1 MKSFFKYIKEE
12 VSLFGKLFFGIIF
25 IFLLLSAVIMP
36 AVAVYMLSTAIIA
49 FSFYCC
55 VTWFC
60 IKNSENKTDGAAKAV
75 VKAIKKSDFIY
86 LMGHKRADFDS
97 FGACAGL
104 YEICKKYKKNAKII
118 IGDDIFAIKDI
129 YDKYIQ
135 NDEYKDIFISSA
147 DAESGMGKNS
157 LVILCDTHALS
168 LVENIS
174 VFKKAKYTIIIDH
187 HKDSGNAVFADYMFI
202 EPKYSSSCEIVTD
215 ILKGSG
221 VSPSVVVSESLL
233 AGLIVDTRSFSINS
247 TEGVFYAAAYL
258 CEKGA
263 DTVSARKLFKNNM
276 KLEMAKAN
284 AVESS
289 KIYKSGIIFSVCDY
303 NHKNV
308 YLACARAAD
317 ELLDI
322 KGVEASIVI
331 CKYNTTVFVSA
342 RSNGRVD
349 VGKIL
354 KKLGGGGHL
363 NMAGV
368 QFEGKSIA
376 DVEKMLKKSVDEY
389 LLEVNENESNSSCR
403 C

>member
-1 MKSFFKYIKEE
+1 MKSFFKYIKEDI
-12 VSLFGKLFFGIIF
+12 SLFGKVFFGIVIV
-25 IFLLLSAVIMP
+25 FLLFSAMLMP
-36 AVAVYMLSTAIIA
+36 VVAVYVLSTAIIA

-55 VTWFC
+55 IIWFC
-60 IKNSENKTDGAAKAV
+60 VKDEEKETDNAAKAV
-75 VKAIKKSDFIY
+75 IKAVKKSDTVY
-86 LMGHKRADFDS
+86 LMGHRRADFDS
-97 FGACAGL
+97 FGACAGI
-104 YEICKKYKKNAKII
+104 YEICKKYKKSAKII

-129 YDKYIQ
+129 YDKYMQ
-135 NDEYKDIFISSA
+135 NDEYKDIFISSS
-147 DAESGMGKNS
+147 DAEKKTDKNS
-157 LVILCDTHALS
+157 LVVLCDTHAVS

-174 VFKKAKYTIIIDH
+174 VFKKAQRTIIIDH
-187 HKDSGNAVFADYMFI
+187 HKESGNSVFADYMFV

-215 ILKGSG
+215 ILKSANIQ
-221 VSPSVVVSESLL
+221 PSATAAEALL

-247 TEGVFYAAAYL
+247 TQGAFYAAAYL

-263 DTVSARKLFKNNM
+263 DTASARKLFKNNM

-289 KIYKSGIIFSVCDY
+289 KVYKNGIIFSVCDY

-322 KGVEASIVI
+322 KGVEASIVL
-331 CKYNTTVFVSA
+331 CKYDTTVFVSA

-349 VGKIL
+349 VEKIL
-354 KKLGGGGHL
+354 KKVGGGGHL

-368 QFEGKSIA
+368 QFEDKTIA
-376 DVEKMLKKSVDEY
+376 EVEKMLKKATDEY
-389 LLEVNENESNSSCR
+389 LTEVN
-403 C
+403 